1 VRLAAAGD
9 LHCAA
14 ADGGALAE
22 AFAAVAER
30 VDLVL
35 LAGDLTAGGEPGE
48 AAVVAD
54 ACRGLAVP
62 VLAVCGNHEADAG
75 RRDEVIAVLRD
86 AGVGVL
92 DDEHAILGVGGT
104 SVGVVGSV
112 GFTGGFAGAH
122 AFAMAGRGAAR
133 PAGERAAR
141 LEALDVGL
149 RAVAGCGA
157 RIVLLHYA
165 PTPATLVGEPRHL
178 WPALGSEQLAVPIL
192 EHEPDLVVH
201 AHAHLGTPDAELG
214 GVPVVNVSLPLLDG
228 GFRVLDLPLGG

>member
-1 VRLAAAGD
+1 MRLAAAGD

-35 LAGDLTAGGEPGE
+35 LAGDLTASGEPGE

-62 VLAVCGNHEADAG
+62 VLAVCGNHEVDAG
-75 RRDEVIAVLRD
+75 RRGEVIAVLRD
-86 AGVGVL
+86 AGVRVL
-92 DDEHAILGVGGT
+92 DESHEVLAVRRA
-104 SVGVVGSV
+104 SVGVVGSM
-112 GFTGGFAGAH
+112 GFTGGFAGART
-122 AFAMAGRGAAR
+122 FAMAGRAAGR
-133 PAGERAAR
+133 IGTDRAER
-141 LEALDVGL
+141 LEALDAGL
-149 RAVAGCGA
+149 RAVADCAA

-178 WPALGSEQLAVPIL
+178 WSALGSDQLAAPIL
-192 EHEPDLVVH
+192 EHAPDLVVH

-214 GVPVVNVSLPLLDG
+214 RVPVANVSLPLLDG
-228 GFRVLDLPLGG
+228 AFRVLELPLDA